1 MYFPAITCPKLRV
14 PENGYLV
21 KASACSN
28 VVHEAC
34 GIRCRIGFHLTG
46 DSIRLCGK
54 DGSWSG
60 NEPQCLCKFFVYVK
74 NMKKE
79 MKDFNILT
87 PNSIMLSK

>member
-28 VVHEAC
+28 VVHAAC

-60 NEPQCLCKFFVYVK
+60 NEPQCLCKFFIYVK

-79 MKDFNILT
+79 
-87 PNSIMLSK
+87 

>member
-1 MYFPAITCPKLRV
+1 MKYERRYDFFKVVSTNYSRDKVDISIFFSAITCPKLRI

-28 VVHEAC
+28 VMHAAC

-54 DGSWSG
+54 NGNWSG
-60 NEPQCLCKFFVYVK
+60 NEPQCLRK
-74 NMKKE
+74 
-79 MKDFNILT
+79 
-87 PNSIMLSK
+87 